1 MVIIKGN
8 PRIALLG
15 LLLSAAIFA
24 VLYFTV
30 IKPSSDTANDAVH
43 NAGQQAQQAIKQA
56 EKNGVTVPSGAKKL
70 TECVT
75 AAGTDSGKLAECQS
89 KYAPN

>member
-8 PRIALLG
+8 PRLAFLG

-30 IKPSSDTANDAVH
+30 IKPSSDTANQAVRT
-43 NAGQQAQQAIKQA
+43 AGQQAQQSIKNAQ
-56 EKNGVTVPSGAKKL
+56 KNGAVIPTGVKKL
-70 TECVT
+70 ADCVT
-75 AAGTDSGKLAECQS
+75 AAGADQGKLAECQS

>member
-8 PRIALLG
+8 PRLALLG

-30 IKPSSDTANDAVH
+30 IKPSSDTANEAVRS
-43 NAGQQAQQAIKQA
+43 AGQQAQQSIKQA
-56 EKNGVTVPSGAKKL
+56 EKNGAVVPTGVKKL
-70 TECVT
+70 ADCVR
-75 AAGTDSGKLAECQS
+75 AAGADQGELAECQS
-89 KYAPN
+89 KYSPN